1 MEINTIQIKETPFI
15 IFDSKALT
23 MTESIRLHGV
33 LGGSVINQ
41 LNWNFNF
48 DENYVEVSQKPFEIT
63 ENFFKLP
70 FVIDD
75 HQLHYMP
82 ITFYDIPTYAQIDFG
97 SNADEIEINLQN
109 ASIFSRAKATK
120 ILGLKTVSVTG
131 VAPIDTAFTIKDQ
144 YHWTLGG
151 QTLNQLPRL
160 NFGKT
165 NRDLVL
171 GNRIFRDH
179 YNLIIQT
186 SAEKVNALSPRQKPS
201 ASNTDKE
208 FGYFVLKMD
217 QKLKI
222 VQIIP
227 NNNTVKYGLNLID
240 EILELNGNTTDDFK
254 DNYSIIQL
262 QRDLE
267 KANKALHLKLKNG
280 NIIELMIQSP
290 QPFEFKNNLEL
301 WNL

>member
-1 MEINTIQIKETPFI
+1 MEFY
-15 IFDSKALT
+15 
-23 MTESIRLHGV
+23 
-33 LGGSVINQ
+33 
-41 LNWNFNF
+41 F

-82 ITFYDIPTYAQIDFG
+82 ITFYDIPTYAQ
-97 SNADEIEINLQN
+97 
-109 ASIFSRAKATK
+109 
-120 ILGLKTVSVTG
+120 
-131 VAPIDTAFTIKDQ
+131 IDTAFTIKDQ

-186 SAEKVNALSPRQKPS
+186 SAEKVYALSPRQKPS
-201 ASNTDKE
+201 ASTTDKE

-222 VQIIP
+222 VQIIS
-227 NNNTVKYGLNLID
+227 NDNTVKYGLNLMD
-240 EILELNGNTTDDFK
+240 EILELNGNTADDFK
-254 DNYSIIQL
+254 DNYSIIKL
-262 QRDLE
+262 QRDLQ

-290 QPFEFKNNLEL
+290 HSFEFKNNLEL